1 MCNSLTIAKMTSSN
15 YLNLCLKSTGEACTE
30 NFLKATSISEFI
42 IENSSLLMLTRNI
55 RGLNETILDLKHQG
69 LIDRDTQKQSHRVEV
84 QQLNSKIAGLEQE

>member
-1 MCNSLTIAKMTSSN
+1 
-15 YLNLCLKSTGEACTE
+15 
-30 NFLKATSISEFI
+30 
-42 IENSSLLMLTRNI
+42 MLTRNI